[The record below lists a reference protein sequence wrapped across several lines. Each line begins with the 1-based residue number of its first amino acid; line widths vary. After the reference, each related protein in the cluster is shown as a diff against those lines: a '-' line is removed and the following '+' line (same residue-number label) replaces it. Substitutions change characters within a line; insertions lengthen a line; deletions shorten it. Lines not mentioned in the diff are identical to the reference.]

1 MCDQIHAFYA
11 YRSLISARLDIA
23 MAKETESLD
32 LDPSTVFQGVDAV
45 LKDQNKG
52 EYWIAES
59 DGIAVACL
67 LLIPEWSDWRCATV
81 LWIHSVYVIP
91 KFRRSGI
98 FGKLYTMIKKNIEAD
113 DGFAGLRLF
122 VDRSNVIAQKSYTR
136 LGMSSDHYL
145 LFEWLKSPSN

>member
-1 MCDQIHAFYA
+1 MAL
-11 YRSLISARLDIA
+11 LIRVAVHLDLHDIANFQIA

-32 LDPSTVFQGVDAV
+32 LDPATVFRGVDAV

-59 DGIAVACL
+59 NGIAVACL

-98 FGKLYTMIKKNIEAD
+98 FRKLYTMIKKNR
-113 DGFAGLRLF
+113 G
-122 VDRSNVIAQKSYTR
+122 
-136 LGMSSDHYL
+136 
-145 LFEWLKSPSN
+145 